1 MPSLDKGIYL
11 VHSNNP
17 KNMRK
22 SILPLIVSLSLTAGA
37 VAQGSFK
44 IGARVG
50 TTMYKIDGQS
60 FQSGFNFGYHLGG
73 ALEIM
78 FSKKFGIQ
86 PEVLFNH
93 SSTRTGDDL
102 GDLVSGLNLSAATN
116 LNYLSI
122 PVLVNIRPSGGPL
135 TLQLGPQ
142 FGILMNSTQTL
153 VQNGTDAFKRGDLS
167 LLGGVQIHLSAFRIY
182 GRYGIGLSN
191 LNDIASSQE
200 WKSQMIQLGVGLNF

>member
-1 MPSLDKGIYL
+1 MLRL
-11 VHSNNP
+11 
-17 KNMRK
+17 
-22 SILPLIVSLSLTAGA
+22 ILPFFFLLTMAGGA
-37 VAQGSFK
+37 SAQGSFK

-60 FQSGFNFGYHLGG
+60 FESGFNFGYHLGG

-93 SSTRTGDDL
+93 SSTRTGDNL
-102 GDLVSGLNLSAATN
+102 GDLVSGLNLSTVTN

-135 TLQLGPQ
+135 CLQLGPQ
-142 FGILMNSTQTL
+142 FGVLMNSTQSL
-153 VQNGTDAFKRGDLS
+153 VQNGTDAFKKGDLS

-182 GRYGIGLSN
+182 GRYGVGLSN
-191 LNDIASSQE
+191 LNDITSTQN
-200 WKSQMIQLGVGLNF
+200 WKSQMIQLGLGINF